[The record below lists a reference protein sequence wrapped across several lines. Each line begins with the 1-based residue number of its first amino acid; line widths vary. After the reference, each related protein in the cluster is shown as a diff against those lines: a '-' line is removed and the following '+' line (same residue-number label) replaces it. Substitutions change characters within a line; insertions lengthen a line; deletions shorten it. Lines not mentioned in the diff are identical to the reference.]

1 MIDFGIIRKID
12 NLGRIVLPKELRKTM
27 GINSGD
33 DFKILIDNDRIILTK
48 YSRLNVIEDIIVK
61 VIDSFSNVTKNI
73 IYLVINNKIKNQFN
87 EDIIKDITNKINER
101 KTLIYE
107 NVNEFNLSRTVILK
121 GNIIIYPIVIES
133 DLLGAIIISGNSTIN
148 SMLIQVKII
157 NEIIKKALLE

>member
-87 EDIIKDITNKINER
+87 EEIIKDITNKINER